1 MNSSVGSP
9 GERIIVAL
17 DVPTRKEAFH
27 LVALLAPAISI
38 FKVGLQLYT
47 AEGPDLVRA
56 ILDTGAKVFLDLKLH
71 DIPNTVARAVES
83 ADRLGVQMLTIHL
96 SGGAGMIEAAMAA
109 RKESLLILGVTVL
122 TSIDREALRVTG
134 IESEVGDHV
143 RRLAQLGARAGVDGL
158 VASPHEIEILRKNF
172 GDQIKL
178 VVPGIRPSGSDA
190 ADQKRT
196 MTPRAALEAGAD
208 YLVIGRPITADPDPA
223 GAVARILDEIN
234 R

>member
-1 MNSSVGSP
+1 
-9 GERIIVAL
+9 
-17 DVPTRKEAFH
+17 
-27 LVALLAPAISI
+27 
-38 FKVGLQLYT
+38 
-47 AEGPDLVRA
+47 
-56 ILDTGAKVFLDLKLH
+56 
-71 DIPNTVARAVES
+71 
-83 ADRLGVQMLTIHL
+83 MLTIHL
-96 SGGAGMIEAAMAA
+96 SGGAAMIEAAMAA

-122 TSIDREALRVTG
+122 TSIDREALRGIG

-143 RRLAQLGARAGVDGL
+143 RRLAQLGARAGIDGL
-158 VASPHEIEILRKNF
+158 VASAHEIEILRKNF

-178 VVPGIRPSGSDA
+178 IVPGIRPSGSDA

-208 YLVIGRPITADPDPA
+208 YLVIGRSITADPDPT